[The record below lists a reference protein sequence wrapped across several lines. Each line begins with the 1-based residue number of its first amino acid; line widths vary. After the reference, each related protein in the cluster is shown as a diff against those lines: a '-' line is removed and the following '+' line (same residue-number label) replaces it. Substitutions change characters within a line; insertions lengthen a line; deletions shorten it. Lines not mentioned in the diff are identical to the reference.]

1 VSESLSVVT
10 AGEYSGCNPP
20 GNVRRLGA
28 IVGSPT
34 VKNGGERAVQPL
46 RHDAPQFLAIN
57 GQEVGV
63 IENQHLGRVFGWS
76 TR

>member
-1 VSESLSVVT
+1 MVT

-20 GNVRRLGA
+20 GNVRSLGA

-34 VKNGGERAVQPL
+34 VKNGGEKAVQPL
-46 RHDAPQFLAIN
+46 RHDAPQFRAIT

-63 IENQHLGRVFGWS
+63 VESQPCHLGRVFGGS